1 MTEATGEA
9 IVTTPAQLK
18 TLVEHLMECGRFA
31 LDTEFVSEDTFEPV
45 LCLIQVATRERLT
58 VIDPLQVRDLSPFWD
73 VVTSPA
79 VEIVM
84 HAAGE
89 DLRICHLRT
98 GLLPTR
104 VFDVQ
109 MAAGLTGLS
118 YPLSLVNLVGQVLEI
133 SLGGNETRTDWRH
146 RPLSAAQL
154 QYALDDVRYLLELAD
169 HFASRLEQL
178 NRLEWART
186 EFEEMIES
194 VARRSADDRWRRLP
208 GLQSLSRRSLE
219 MARQLAEWRED
230 EARRHNRPV
239 RSLLRDDLLVAI
251 AKRQPANRR
260 GLEALRDF
268 NRPALLNR
276 SQDILAV
283 LDQARAVAPEEL
295 PELPPRHEEPP
306 GLSTITNLLS
316 AALAQHCAQHQ
327 IAGTMVATVADLKEL
342 TRWYIDG
349 RDPSETPAVLEGWR
363 STFCGRFLLDLLD
376 GRLAMR
382 VVNPGSDYP
391 VALEPS
397 TAPPQGSS
405 PATRASAAGDSEG
418 PQSTA
423 TG

>member
-9 IVTTPAQLK
+9 IITTPAQLK
-18 TLVEHLMECGRFA
+18 GLVEHLKESGRFA

-58 VIDPLQVRDLSPFWD
+58 LIDPLQIRDLGPFWD
-73 VVTSPA
+73 VLTSPS
-79 VEIVM
+79 VEVVM

-89 DLRICHLRT
+89 DLRICLLRT
-98 GLLPTR
+98 GLLPR
-104 VFDVQ
+104 QVFDVQ

-118 YPLSLVNLVGQVLEI
+118 YPLSLVNLVAQVLEI
-133 SLGGNETRTDWRH
+133 SLAGNETRTDWRH

-154 QYALDDVRYLLELAD
+154 HYALDDVRHLLDLAD
-169 HFASRLEQL
+169 HFAIRLEQL
-178 NRLEWART
+178 DRT
-186 EFEEMIES
+186 ELARAEFHEMVNSI
-194 VARRSADDRWRRLP
+194 ARRTADDRWRRLP
-208 GLQSLSRRSLE
+208 GLQHLSRRSLE
-219 MARQLAEWRED
+219 MARRLAEWRED
-230 EARRHNRPV
+230 QARRHNRPV
-239 RSLLRDDLLVAI
+239 RHLLRDDLLVAI
-251 AKRQPANRR
+251 AKRQPTNQR

-276 SQDILAV
+276 SQEILAI
-283 LDQARAVAPEEL
+283 LEQARAVPQEDL
-295 PELPPRHEEPP
+295 PDLPPRVEEPP

-349 RDPSETPAVLEGWR
+349 RDQSYTPAVLEGWR
-363 STFCGRFLLDLLD
+363 RSFCGQFLLDLLE

-382 VVNPGSDYP
+382 VVNPGSDFP

-397 TAPPQGSS
+397 SPP
-405 PATRASAAGDSEG
+405 
-418 PQSTA
+418 
-423 TG
+423 